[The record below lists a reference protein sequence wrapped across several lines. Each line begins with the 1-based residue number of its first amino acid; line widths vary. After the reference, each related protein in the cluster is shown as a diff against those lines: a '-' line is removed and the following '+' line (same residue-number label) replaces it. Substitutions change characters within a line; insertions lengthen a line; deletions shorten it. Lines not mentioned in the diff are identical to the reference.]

1 MEQTAS
7 MAPAERTTHAE
18 DCWTL
23 SDGHAGNV
31 RQARALAA
39 AMGLGDAR
47 DIVLRPR
54 APWRWVAPRTWP
66 ATEHAFGPDF
76 TRALDKPPRV
86 AIGCGRQAALAT
98 RLLRV
103 RGARVVQILDPR
115 LPPESWD
122 VVVAPEHDGLAGPNV
137 VTLVGSLHAVDDLW
151 LAQARN
157 DFSIL
162 APLAAPRT
170 TVLLGGPTSH
180 AGYDTA
186 ALARDLQRLAA
197 RVREERGSLLATT
210 SRRTPADWA
219 ATLKQTCGDVP
230 GLRWFAPTTPGGD
243 DSDNPYAGMLAWA
256 DRIVCTPDSVNMLSE
271 ACATRA
277 PVFVLGGE
285 TTQGRLQRFHA
296 SLQARG
302 RVRAFDDALAPYP
315 VEPLRE
321 TQRVA
326 AEVRTRLGLRR

>member
-1 MEQTAS
+1 
-7 MAPAERTTHAE
+7 MAMP
-18 DCWTL
+18 
-23 SDGHAGNV
+23 GNV

-47 DIVLRPR
+47 DILLRPR

-186 ALARDLQRLAA
+186 ALAHDLQRLAA
-197 RVREERGSLLATT
+197 RVREEGGSLLATT
-210 SRRTPADWA
+210 SRRTPATGPRRSSRPA
-219 ATLKQTCGDVP
+219 ATCP
-230 GLRWFAPTTPGGD
+230 
-243 DSDNPYAGMLAWA
+243 
-256 DRIVCTPDSVNMLSE
+256 
-271 ACATRA
+271 ACAGSRRPRRA
-277 PVFVLGGE
+277 A
-285 TTQGRLQRFHA
+285 TTA
-296 SLQARG
+296 TIPTPACSRG
-302 RVRAFDDALAPYP
+302 RIASCARPI
-315 VEPLRE
+315 R
-321 TQRVA
+321 
-326 AEVRTRLGLRR
+326 